1 LGSML
6 GTHIGKHIGNMLGT
20 HLGTHVIGKHIG
32 NTHWDTYWEHIGNKY
47 VWEAYWEHILGNI
60 LGTYWEIGD
69 TYYWEADWEHILG
82 NILGTYW
89 KQIRNIGGC
98 SYTIA
103 PRHSETIRS
112 SSLPHVSDR
121 IGPSTSHISF
131 ACAHFSA
138 LPGYWE
144 HILSSIP

>member
-1 LGSML
+1 ML

-89 KQIRNIGGC
+89 
-98 SYTIA
+98 
-103 PRHSETIRS
+103 
-112 SSLPHVSDR
+112 
-121 IGPSTSHISF
+121 
-131 ACAHFSA
+131 
-138 LPGYWE
+138 E
-144 HILSSIP
+144 HILVGSILGTHIRKPIGTILYLGWLLVCMCSGKVRRGPRAQDPAHQPDAENGPRAWH